1 MIASAEPSM
10 SCTKTTPASL
20 CTVSATF
27 SGSRIHWMISG
38 IVSLMSLFLH
48 VAAHVCIAAVASSF
62 TCGLTSHISVEST
75 GMMSLMHRPVCA
87 GNALAIMP
95 ISCARPR
102 FVCHLF
108 SYSARSMGMTLFTPC
123 SDSLEMSA

>member
-1 MIASAEPSM
+1 LRLMEVVGSSMPRLRSGHMIASAEPSM

-62 TCGLTSHISVEST
+62 TCGFTSHISVEST
-75 GMMSLMHRPVCA
+75 GMMSLMHRPV
-87 GNALAIMP
+87 
-95 ISCARPR
+95 
-102 FVCHLF
+102 
-108 SYSARSMGMTLFTPC
+108 
-123 SDSLEMSA
+123 